1 LARYRRNIAV
11 FDRNIAVFDSG
22 ELNLDSRGM
31 LPSEIA
37 FCSTG

>member
-1 LARYRRNIAV
+1 LARYR
-11 FDRNIAVFDSG
+11 RNIAVFDSG
-22 ELNLDSRGM
+22 ELNLGSRGM

>member
-22 ELNLDSRGM
+22 ELNLGSRGM